1 MLYTLRSNELYV
13 TEHWVVGSIA
23 MLLIPQSYVFD
34 VVEQCFRGNWAA
46 LLLLCHTDIT
56 DPTDSANASSIMV
69 QEVQRVQYAA
79 RRNLKKILFKIATT
93 DYTDFTDTLKYMNN
107 FLK

>member
-34 VVEQCFRGNWAA
+34 VVGQCFRGNWAA
-46 LLLLCHTDIT
+46 LLLLCHTDLT
-56 DPTDSANASSIMV
+56 DLIDISHDDGFIVGRILKVYFHSSSNN
-69 QEVQRVQYAA
+69 QTP
-79 RRNLKKILFKIATT
+79 LFTNKERC
-93 DYTDFTDTLKYMNN
+93 LQ
-107 FLK
+107 LSS